1 MVKAWKGKNKQK
13 ENVYLGI
20 QVREQYILGQSL
32 GMQKKKRLKWK
43 NNEKAMD
50 TQKYFCSSDF

>member
-32 GMQKKKRLKWK
+32 GRSRKRKGIKGYKRKECRKKR
-43 NNEKAMD
+43 D
-50 TQKYFCSSDF
+50 